1 MQDICDECGLSPGA
15 VYRYFPSKDDII
27 ESCGLE
33 SRQHMQVRWK
43 GLEGVDDTIEVMEK
57 LIQGYLIDALERPE
71 DPIAPALGDWP
82 PSLDIELWAESL
94 HNVRVRGDYLELI
107 AGIVEPLAQLIGR
120 AQERGEIDPGLT
132 RSPSRVCCSAP
143 GWGCSCSGRWT
154 RPSAARGTPM
164 PSAPP
169 STARC
174 GAGRVASRGRAG
186 LHRPTERRAML
197 YDLSRAPVVEL
208 RLGARCHLFE
218 APREG
223 SLFRSSSGGRSGRSR
238 TNRMSTR

>member
-1 MQDICDECGLSPGA
+1 MPKVTQAHLDARRDQIRDGAHAVFARKGFHQATMQDICDECGLSPGA

-120 AQERGEIDPGLT
+120 AQERGEIDPGLDAESIARLLFGT
-132 RSPSRVCCSAP
+132 WMGLLVQRSLDPSVSREGYADALRAAID
-143 GWGCSCSGRWT
+143 GTLWRGEGRFARESGT
-154 RPSAARGTPM
+154 
-164 PSAPP
+164 APP
-169 STARC
+169 
-174 GAGRVASRGRAG
+174 
-186 LHRPTERRAML
+186 
-197 YDLSRAPVVEL
+197 DRAPSDAL
-208 RLGARCHLFE
+208 
-218 APREG
+218 
-223 SLFRSSSGGRSGRSR
+223 
-238 TNRMSTR
+238 